1 MGSKSKELSLF
12 SELMLIKQ
20 FSVAH
25 FVRIKCNTFIR
36 YPEL

>member
-1 MGSKSKELSLF
+1 MGSKSKDVSLLL
-12 SELMLIKQ
+12 EQMLIKQ

-36 YPEL
+36 